1 MAFDEKM
8 SSAKEVEPEKE
19 TEKTIEEVEEEE
31 KATLPPK
38 KPRLMTVT
46 VASILK
52 TLATFRVGG
61 SKGIELQIAR
71 GSVVDFDHP
80 YGAIVNAANEGCLGG
95 GGVDGAISNAGGRNL
110 YNDRLALPIVGN
122 GGIRCPTGQ
131 AKLTG
136 PGDYGDLNV
145 PFVVHAVGPQY
156 FAFENFVQP
165 DQLLRSAYQS
175 SLECCRSTALMK
187 DHPMDGEKEGDDSVS
202 QPVIKHVAFSLLS
215 AGVFKGDRSLK
226 AVLGIGVE
234 GIRDWVEESQDCGAL
249 ESITLCAFNPREAS
263 TLIEICEELLGPTGK
278 EGSGI
283 TNDDDGVAG
292 DENSICNSNSQEGG
306 RTEGQSCS
314 AIEDKAGSGDKS
326 TGNNENGR
334 NHEAASDSNNANHND
349 SNDDVEIRLDARLQ
363 GNQAEVDDDSSKQP

>member
-1 MAFDEKM
+1 MAVDEKM
-8 SSAKEVEPEKE
+8 SSATEVQPEKQ
-19 TEKTIEEVEEEE
+19 TEKTIEEVEED
-31 KATLPPK
+31 KASLPPK

-46 VASILK
+46 VASILR

-61 SKGIELQIAR
+61 SNKGIVLQIAR

-95 GGVDGAISNAGGRNL
+95 GGVDGAISQAGGENL

-156 FAFENFVQP
+156 FAFGSFAQP

-175 SLECCRSTALMK
+175 SLECCRSTAEMR
-187 DHPMDGEKEGDDSVS
+187 DHPMNVENQGDDSVS

-215 AGVFKGDRSLK
+215 AGVFKGNRSLK

-234 GIRDWVEESQDCGAL
+234 GIRDWVEESHDCGAL
-249 ESITLCAFNPREAS
+249 ESITLCAFNAREAS
-263 TLIEICEELLGPTGK
+263 TLIEICEELFESTGK
-278 EGSGI
+278 EESGI
-283 TNDDDGVAG
+283 TNEDDGVVS
-292 DENSICNSNSQEGG
+292 DENAISNSNSQEEDGNE
-306 RTEGQSCS
+306 RQSCS
-314 AIEDKAGSGDKS
+314 AVEDEAGSGDKS
-326 TGNNENGR
+326 TGTNENGR
-334 NHEAASDSNNANHND
+334 NHEAASDSNTSNHDD
-349 SNDDVEIRLDARLQ
+349 SNETVEVRLDSRLQ